1 MGLWYKLRSSIVP
14 VTRTVHATCIY
25 EGDLQSGGLGVLS
38 LDMCLMCVALGFNVI
53 LAVVR

>member
-1 MGLWYKLRSSIVP
+1 MHESI
-14 VTRTVHATCIY
+14 TATCIY
-25 EGDLQSGGLGVLS
+25 EGDLQSGVLGLLS